1 MVPGMMPPA
10 DFPADFGDL
19 MFSQPDSPAALLM
32 PPNCLAVV
40 TIIQEAALE
49 PYQGK
54 VAVGKT
60 IRNRMRKRYASD
72 GSVAGTVL
80 RSYQFSGWNTTDPTR
95 IRSCNTRLDSP
106 VVRESFA
113 AWLASEMK
121 WDGMEDVVL
130 YHANKKIMDKLGLPI
145 PKWASKATK
154 VATIGNHLFYKD

>member
-10 DFPADFGDL
+10 DFPVDYLELLVGDP
-19 MFSQPDSPAALLM
+19 MSEGALLI
-32 PPNCLAVV
+32 PPNCLAVA

-49 PYQGK
+49 PYRGK

-72 GSVAGTVL
+72 GSVAGTIL
-80 RSYQFSGWNTTDPTR
+80 RPYQFSGWNTTDRTR

-113 AWLASEMK
+113 AWLESAIK
-121 WDGMEDVVL
+121 WDGMEDAVL

-145 PKWASKATK
+145 PKWAVLSKR
-154 VATIGNHLFYKD
+154 VATIGNHIFYKD

>member
-1 MVPGMMPPA
+1 MMPGMMPPA
-10 DFPADFGDL
+10 DFPVDYLELMVGDPRG
-19 MFSQPDSPAALLM
+19 QGALLM
-32 PPNCLAVV
+32 PPNCLAVA

-49 PYQGK
+49 PYRGK

-60 IRNRMRKRYASD
+60 IRNRMRKRYSSD
-72 GSVAGTVL
+72 GTVAGTVL
-80 RSYQFSGWNTTDPTR
+80 HPYQFSGWNTPDRTR

-113 AWLASEMK
+113 AWVESEMT

-130 YHANKKIMDKLGLPI
+130 YHANAKIMQKLGLPI
-145 PKWASKATK
+145 PKWAVAAKK